1 MTALPEIA
9 PVHPHVAGLGESPLW
24 HPQEQ
29 ALYWVDIPGR
39 ELLRLRADGQTL
51 DRWALP
57 AEPGCIARRAGGGL
71 LMARRDGVHAFD
83 PATGRSELLMAPP
96 FDPARQRFN
105 DGKADPLGRWWIGG
119 IDDARAPEAFFY
131 RLDRQGCAAVLPG
144 VSTGNGLAFSP
155 DGRRLYH
162 SDTKSHTVF
171 VRDYEPATGAPGE
184 ARVLARFAPREAG
197 QPLSAYGGRPDGAA
211 MDAEGAYW
219 VALFEGQRLLR
230 LSPQGEVL
238 AEVSLPVR
246 CPTMPAFGGA
256 DLRTLY
262 VTTAR
267 QGRPA
272 EELAAQPLAGCV
284 LQLRV
289 EVPGLPVPSVDL

>member
-1 MTALPEIA
+1 MTASPDIRPA
-9 PVHPHVAGLGESPLW
+9 HPHAAGLGESPLW
-24 HPQEQ
+24 HAKEQ

-83 PATGRSELLMAPP
+83 PQTGGSTLLIPP
-96 FDPARQRFN
+96 PYDPGRQRFN
-105 DGKADPLGRWWIGG
+105 DGKADPQGRWWIGG

-131 RLDRQGCAAVLPG
+131 RLDAQGCRAMIPA

-155 DGRRLYH
+155 DGRRLYCA
-162 SDTKSHTVF
+162 DTKAHTVF
-171 VRDYEPATGAPGE
+171 VRDYEAATGVPGE
-184 ARVLARFAPREAG
+184 ARVLARFAPREAS
-197 QPLSAYGGRPDGAA
+197 QPLSSYGGRPDGAA
-211 MDAEGAYW
+211 VDAEGAYW
-219 VALFEGQRLLR
+219 VAMFEGQRLLR
-230 LSPQGEVL
+230 LSPEGVVL
-238 AEVSLPVR
+238 AELPLPVR
-246 CPTMPAFGGA
+246 CPTMPAFGGP
-256 DLRTLY
+256 DLRTLFI
-262 VTTAR
+262 TTAR

-272 EELAAQPLAGCV
+272 EELAEQPWAGCL

-289 EVPGLPVPSVDL
+289 EVPGLAVPAVAL

>member
-1 MTALPEIA
+1 MTALPVLSPI
-9 PVHPHVAGLGESPLW
+9 HPHAAGLGESPLW

-29 ALYWVDIPGR
+29 ALYWVDIPGQA
-39 ELLRLRADGQTL
+39 LLRLRADGETL

-57 AEPGCIARRAGGGL
+57 SEPGCIARRASGGL

-83 PATGRSELLMAPP
+83 PATGESQRLIAPP
-96 FDPARQRFN
+96 YDPARQRFN
-105 DGKADPLGRWWIGG
+105 DGKADPQGRWWIGG

-162 SDTKSHTVF
+162 SDTKAHTVF
-171 VRDYEPATGAPGE
+171 VRDYEPATGVPGE

-211 MDAEGAYW
+211 VDAQGAYW
-219 VALFEGQRLLR
+219 VAMFEGQRLLR
-230 LSPQGEVL
+230 LSPAGEVL
-238 AEVSLPVR
+238 AEIPLPVR

-262 VTTAR
+262 LTTAR

-272 EELAAQPLAGCV
+272 DELAAQPLAGCV
-284 LQLRV
+284 LQMRV
-289 EVPGLPVPSVDL
+289 EVPGLPVPAVDL